1 MHTIKTQVT
10 VNKTNKK
17 VICTDFSNG
26 KKHDFQLFKESKIKI
41 HPDIKILADSG
52 YQGLEKLHDKAKT
65 PRKKSKKK
73 PLTKADKENNRKLS
87 KDRILNENVI
97 GSLKRFKII
106 SCRYRNR
113 RKRFSLR
120 FNLISGIYNSELVA

>member
-1 MHTIKTQVT
+1 MDKTS
-10 VNKTNKK
+10 KK

-26 KKHDFQLFKESKIKI
+26 KKHDFQLFKESKTKI
-41 HPDIKILADSG
+41 HPEIKVLADSG
-52 YQGLEKLHDKAKT
+52 YQGLEKLHYKAKT

-73 PLTKADKENNRKLS
+73 ALTKADKENNRQLA

-97 GSLKRFKII
+97 GSLKRFKIL
-106 SCRYRNR
+106 SDRYRNR

-120 FNLISGIYNSELVA
+120 FNLISGIYNWELTA

>member
-1 MHTIKTQVT
+1 MDKRS
-10 VNKTNKK
+10 KK

-26 KKHDFQLFKESKIKI
+26 KKHDFQLFKESKTKI
-41 HPDIKILADSG
+41 HREITVLADSG

-73 PLTKADKENNRKLS
+73 PLTKADKENNRQLA

-106 SCRYRNR
+106 SDRYRNR
-113 RKRFSLR
+113 RKRFAMR
-120 FNLISGIYNSELVA
+120 FNLISAIYNLELTA